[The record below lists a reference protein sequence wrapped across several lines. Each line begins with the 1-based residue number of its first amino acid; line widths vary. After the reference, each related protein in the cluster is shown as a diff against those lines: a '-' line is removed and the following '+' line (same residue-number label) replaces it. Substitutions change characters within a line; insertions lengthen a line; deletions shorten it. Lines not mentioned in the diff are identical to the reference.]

1 VDTHPAQDLPQI
13 IAQVAERLLSQRWQL
28 VTAES
33 CTGGWIAKA
42 CTDRPGSSQWFRGG
56 VVAYTNELKTA
67 LLGVRPQTL
76 AGDGAVSEA
85 TVREMAL
92 GALERLGGDVA
103 VAVSGIAGPDGGS
116 PGRPVGTVWFAWAS
130 MVSGL
135 QDVQDVQDAPARVD
149 RRAPPIVRTARH
161 RFDGDRDAVRRQAV
175 AVALHGVVET

>member
-1 VDTHPAQDLPQI
+1 
-13 IAQVAERLLSQRWQL
+13 VADHLLSRGRQL

-56 VVAYTNELKTA
+56 VVVYTNELKTA
-67 LLGVRPQTL
+67 LLGVRTQTL

-103 VAVSGIAGPDGGS
+103 VAVSGIAGPDGGT
-116 PGRPVGTVWFAWAS
+116 PDKPVGTVWFAWASIASMVSAS

-135 QDVQDVQDAPARVD
+135 QDVQDVQDAPAVAGRGGT
-149 RRAPPIVRTARH
+149 PTLHTAH
-161 RFDGDRDAVRRQAV
+161 YRFAGDRDAVRRQAV
-175 AVALHGVVET
+175 AVALQGVLET